1 MVWCLRSP
9 VWVCFID
16 ETRKPSFSWT
26 SQVFGFEKMLLFL
39 PGNMFQFFLPMG
51 HVKFRKM

>member
-9 VWVCFID
+9 VWVCFVD

-51 HVKFRKM
+51 HVNFRKM